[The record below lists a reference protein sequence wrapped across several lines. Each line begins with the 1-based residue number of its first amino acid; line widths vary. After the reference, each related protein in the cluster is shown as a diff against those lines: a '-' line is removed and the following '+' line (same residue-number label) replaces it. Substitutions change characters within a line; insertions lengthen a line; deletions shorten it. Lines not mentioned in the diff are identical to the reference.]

1 MKTQMDALKKVE
13 KDLEKEYEE
22 CMNQILT
29 QSRLKQRLWCDL
41 IKIRK
46 RILELIGVEAR
57 GE

>member
-1 MKTQMDALKKVE
+1 MDALKKVE